1 MTRYTDC
8 KNEWFDMW
16 YSDKKSILNC
26 MYNNR
31 EADIAAGYSLYSKS
45 IIDQNEMID
54 SYSKSIDEA
63 LENFKSMS
71 ESEVD
76 HWCYYDLKKRGA
88 ID

>member
-8 KNEWFDMW
+8 KNDWFDMW

-26 MYNNR
+26 MYSNR
-31 EADIAAGYSLYSKS
+31 EADISAGYSLYSRS

-63 LENFKSMS
+63 LEMFKSMS

-76 HWCYYDLKKRGA
+76 HWCFYDLKKRGA